1 MGIIL
6 SLREREILLQIVE
19 DSLADLRTE
28 IHETDNRDYKL
39 QLKLKEETIRGIIPK
54 LERAVVLAEV

>member
-6 SLREREILLQIVE
+6 SLREREVLLQIVE

-28 IHETDNRDYKL
+28 IHDTDNREYKL
-39 QLKLKEETIRGIIPK
+39 QLKLKEETVRGIIPK
-54 LERAVVLAEV
+54 LEQAAVVDEV

>member
-6 SLREREILLQIVE
+6 SLREREVLLQIVE

-28 IHETDNRDYKL
+28 IHETDSHEYKL

-54 LERAVVLAEV
+54 LERAVVVAEV

>member
-6 SLREREILLQIVE
+6 SLREREVLLQIVE

-28 IHETDNRDYKL
+28 IHETDSREYKL